1 MRFPART
8 LPLILLLLMITA
20 CVDEQKPNSP
30 QQPQRSEFIIAVNTP
45 LQYFAQR
52 LLDNEIE
59 VLMLAPENTDPALW
73 QPSVEDVLQLQQAQ
87 LILLNGAGYSSWLS
101 KVSISDSSLVNTSAA
116 VRKQWIEL
124 EGEIS
129 HSHGPGGE
137 HAHGGYAI
145 TTWMDMNLAQG
156 QAKEVA
162 RALQERWP
170 EKTESIDRHLTALL
184 ADISVIDEGFMMAA
198 TRLQD
203 RQLVYSHPV
212 YQYFERRY
220 GLPGVSLHWEP
231 DLMPSD
237 EQWRE
242 LTRLNAEN
250 ILFVWEAKPITE
262 IADRMRESGIKFVI
276 LDPAANQREKD
287 WMTVQQ
293 ENLLSLSPK

>member
-8 LPLILLLLMITA
+8 LPLILLLLIITA
-20 CVDEQKPNSP
+20 CGDEQKPNAP
-30 QQPQRSEFIIAVNTP
+30 QQLQRPEFIIAVNTP

-59 VLMLAPENTDPALW
+59 VLMLAPEDTDPAQW
-73 QPSVEDVLQLQQAQ
+73 QPSVEDVLQLQQAR

-101 KVSISDSSLVNTSAA
+101 KVSISDSALVNTSAA
-116 VRKQWIEL
+116 VREQWIEL
-124 EGEIS
+124 EGEVS

-145 TTWMDMNLAQG
+145 TTWMDMTLAQG

-184 ADISVIDEGFMMAA
+184 ADINVIDEGFMIAA

-212 YQYFERRY
+212 YQYFEHRY
-220 GLPGVSLHWEP
+220 GLPGVSIHWEP

-242 LTRLNAEN
+242 LARLNTEN
-250 ILFVWEAKPITE
+250 ILFIWEAKPITE
-262 IADRMRESGIKFVI
+262 IADRMRESGIEFVI
-276 LDPAANQREKD
+276 LDPGANQREND

-293 ENLLSLSPK
+293 ENLLRLSPE

>member
-1 MRFPART
+1 MRFPAQT
-8 LPLILLLLMITA
+8 LPLILLLLVIAA
-20 CVDEQKPNSP
+20 CGDKQTSNAP
-30 QQPQRSEFIIAVNTP
+30 QQLQRPEFIIAVNTP

-52 LLDNEIE
+52 LLDDEIE
-59 VLMLAPENTDPALW
+59 VLMLAPEDTDPAQW

-87 LILLNGAGYSSWLS
+87 LILLNGAGYSNWLS
-101 KVSISDSSLVNTSAA
+101 KVSISDSALVNTSAA
-116 VRKQWIEL
+116 AREQWIEL
-124 EGEIS
+124 EGEVS

-145 TTWMDMNLAQG
+145 TTWMDMNLAQD

-170 EKTESIDRHLTALL
+170 EKTESIDRHLSALL
-184 ADISVIDEGFMMAA
+184 ADISAIDEGFMMAA
-198 TRLQD
+198 TQLEG
-203 RQLVYSHPV
+203 RQLIYSHPV

-220 GLPGVSLHWEP
+220 DLHGVSLHWEP

-237 EQWRE
+237 KQWRE
-242 LTRLNAEN
+242 LAQLNTEN
-250 ILFVWEAKPITE
+250 TLFIWEASPSTE
-262 IADRMRESGIKFVI
+262 IADRMKESGIKFVT

-293 ENLLSLSPK
+293 ENLLRLSPQ